1 MDTQAYREFLLQNLP
16 LAQSASGMSEVVCKC
31 FYCEDSGDH
40 HHMYISIPNAQGVPS
55 KYNCFKC
62 GSHGWVTYK
71 KLMEWGI
78 FDQEW
83 NLILANYYRNLN
95 NNLISVYSDLDI
107 ANINNTF
114 ISEGKISELKLK
126 YINKRLGLKL
136 SYQDIIDNKIVLNI
150 CDLFKT
156 NYITK
161 YTRDLRVIQALNNY
175 FLGFLSF
182 DNCYINMKRLIDEG
196 NLHKSV
202 DERYINYNIFGKE
215 DNSKKFYLS
224 PIDIDLY
231 NPNPVKVHIAEG
243 PFDALSIKYNLR
255 KEYDHNIYTSVNGN
269 AYKGLIRQMINYV
282 KLMNMEIHLYPDAD
296 IKDKVIRDFLE
307 YVRPYGYSVYIHRNT
322 IGKDMGESIDKIK
335 ESIERVI

>member
-1 MDTQAYREFLLQNLP
+1 MDAQAYREFLLQNIP
-16 LAQSASGMSEVVCKC
+16 FAKPASGMSEVVCKC

-40 HHMYISIPNAQGVPS
+40 HHMYISIPQTQGVPS

-83 NLILANYYRNLN
+83 NLILANYYKNLN

-107 ANINNTF
+107 ANIRNTS
-114 ISEGKISELKLK
+114 ITEGRLSELKLK

-136 SYQDIIDNKIVLNI
+136 TYQDIIDNKIVLNI
-150 CDLFKT
+150 YDLFKT
-156 NYITK
+156 NYINK
-161 YTRDLRVIQALNNY
+161 YTRDARVIEALNNY

-296 IKDKVIRDFLE
+296 IKDKVIKDFLD
-307 YVRPYGYSVYIHRNT
+307 YVRPYNYAVYIHRNT